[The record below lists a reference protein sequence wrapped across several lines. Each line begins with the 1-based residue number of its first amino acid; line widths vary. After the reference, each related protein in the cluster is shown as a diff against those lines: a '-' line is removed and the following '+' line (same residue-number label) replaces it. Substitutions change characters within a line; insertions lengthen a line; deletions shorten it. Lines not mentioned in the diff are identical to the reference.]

1 MSIITVPFSWLLMQ
15 FYDLC
20 GNIGGAV
27 ILFALAVNLIL
38 LPFMAKSKKSMMHQ
52 SRLQPRIQ
60 QLQAKHGGNPQI
72 LNQEMSKLYREEGVK
87 PMAGCLWSLI
97 PFPILIAL
105 YSVIRKPLTVMM
117 GLSAESVTLI
127 QTTLENMGLLNVAE
141 MTSRQETYLEITL
154 TQLCHEHF
162 SELSGLVDG
171 LKDIS
176 YNFLGMNLGATPQV
190 FFWNAEGFGTG
201 NWWPVFG
208 LFLIPF
214 VSALVSWL
222 SMKLSMSMNP
232 ATGTDAQ
239 TQQMQ
244 ATNKSMQLMMPLMSL
259 WIGFTM
265 PGAMGVYWIFNYL
278 FNMVRDAI
286 LTKHYKKKLYEDDA
300 EWRERERQRELAEAE
315 QERRRAEA
323 ERRKAAGE
331 ILENKNIS
339 KKKLQ
344 AAEKQKAAELKAAAI
359 AADKAARRERL
370 GIEEAEAPASQVGS
384 RRYARGR
391 AYDPD
396 RFGVQEEFSP
406 ETEAAET
413 EESQESTL

>member
-278 FNMVRDAI
+278 FKMVRDAI

>member
-1 MSIITVPFSWLLMQ
+1 MR

-27 ILFALAVNLIL
+27 ILFALAVNLIMV
-38 LPFMAKSKKSMMHQ
+38 PFMAKSKKGMMAQ
-52 SRLQPRIQ
+52 TRLQPRIQ
-60 QLQAKHGGNPQI
+60 QLQAKHGGNPQV

-87 PMAGCLWSLI
+87 PMSGCLWSLI
-97 PFPILIAL
+97 PFPILILL

-117 GLSAESVTLI
+117 GLSTDAVSVI
-127 QTTLENMGLLNVAE
+127 RSTLENMGLLAAE
-141 MTSRQETYLEITL
+141 LTTKQEQYIEITM

-162 SELSGLVDG
+162 DQFAGLVDG

-176 YNFLGMNLGATPQV
+176 YDFLGMNLGSNPAL
-190 FFWNAEGFGTG
+190 FFWNTEEFAAG

-214 VSALVSWL
+214 VSALLSWL
-222 SMKLSMSMNP
+222 SMKVSMAMNP
-232 ATGTDAQ
+232 TTAGTDAQ

-244 ATNKSMQLMMPLMSL
+244 ATNKSMQIMMPLMSV
-259 WIGFTM
+259 WICFTM
-265 PGAMGVYWIFNYL
+265 PATMGIYWIFNSL
-278 FNMVRDAI
+278 FGMVRDVI
-286 LTKHYKKKLYEDDA
+286 LTKHYKKKLYEDDV
-300 EWRERERQRELAEAE
+300 EWRERERQRELEEAE
-315 QERRRAEA
+315 RERKRQEA

-331 ILENKNIS
+331 IMENKNTS

-344 AAEKQKAAELKAAAI
+344 AAEKQKMEEMKAAAI

-370 GIEEAEAPASQVGS
+370 GIEDAELPASQVGS

-396 RFGVQEEFSP
+396 RFGKQEETPAQP
-406 ETEAAET
+406 EEIAQEET
-413 EESQESTL
+413 QESTL

>member
-190 FFWNAEGFGTG
+190 FFWNTEGFGTG

-265 PGAMGVYWIFNYL
+265 PGAMVVYWIFNYL

>member
-38 LPFMAKSKKSMMHQ
+38 MPFMAKSKKSMMHQ

-60 QLQAKHGGNPQI
+60 QLQAKHGGNPQV

-87 PMAGCLWSLI
+87 PMSGCLWSLI
-97 PFPILIAL
+97 PFPILIVL
-105 YSVIRKPLTVMM
+105 YSVIRKPMSVMM
-117 GLSAESVTLI
+117 GLSTDAVNAIRS
-127 QTTLENMGLLNVAE
+127 TLENMGLLATE
-141 MTSRQETYLEITL
+141 LTTKQEQYLEITM

-162 SELSGLVDG
+162 DQLSGVVDG

-176 YNFLGMNLGATPQV
+176 YDFLGMNLGNNPTL
-190 FFWNAEGFGTG
+190 FFWNTEEFAAG
-201 NWWPVFG
+201 NWWPVVG

-222 SMKLSMSMNP
+222 SLKISMTMNP
-232 ATGTDAQ
+232 ATAGTDAQ

-244 ATNKSMQLMMPLMSL
+244 ATNKSMQIMMPLMSL
-259 WIGFTM
+259 WIGFGM
-265 PGAMGVYWIFNYL
+265 PATMGVYWIFNYL
-278 FNMVRDAI
+278 FNTVRDFV
-286 LTKHYKKKLYEDDA
+286 LTKHYKKKLYEDDV
-300 EWRERERQRELAEAE
+300 EWRERERKRELEEAE
-315 QERRRAEA
+315 QERKREAA
-323 ERRKAAGE
+323 ERRRATGE
-331 ILENKNIS
+331 IMENKNIS

-344 AAEKQKAAELKAAAI
+344 AAEKQKLEEMKAAAI

-370 GIEEAEAPASQVGS
+370 GVVETETPASQVGN

-396 RFGVQEEFSP
+396 RFGKQEETP
-406 ETEAAET
+406 NEAADMEQEET
-413 EESQESTL
+413 QESTL

>member
-105 YSVIRKPLTVMM
+105 YSVIREPLTVMM

-190 FFWNAEGFGTG
+190 FFWNA
-201 NWWPVFG
+201 
-208 LFLIPF
+208 
-214 VSALVSWL
+214 
-222 SMKLSMSMNP
+222 
-232 ATGTDAQ
+232 DA
-239 TQQMQ
+239 
-244 ATNKSMQLMMPLMSL
+244 
-259 WIGFTM
+259 G
-265 PGAMGVYWIFNYL
+265 
-278 FNMVRDAI
+278 
-286 LTKHYKKKLYEDDA
+286 H
-300 EWRERERQRELAEAE
+300 E
-315 QERRRAEA
+315 QEY
-323 ERRKAAGE
+323 AAHDASDVPVDR
-331 ILENKNIS
+331 LHH
-339 KKKLQ
+339 
-344 AAEKQKAAELKAAAI
+344 
-359 AADKAARRERL
+359 ARRHGRL
-370 GIEEAEAPASQVGS
+370 LDFQLP
-384 RRYARGR
+384 
-391 AYDPD
+391 
-396 RFGVQEEFSP
+396 VQYGP
-406 ETEAAET
+406 
-413 EESQESTL
+413 